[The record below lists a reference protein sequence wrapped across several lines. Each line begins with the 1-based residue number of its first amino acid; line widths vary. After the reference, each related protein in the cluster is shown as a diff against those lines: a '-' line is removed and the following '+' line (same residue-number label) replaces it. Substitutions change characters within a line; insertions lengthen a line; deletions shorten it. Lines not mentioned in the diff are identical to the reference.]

1 MQYFLLFEAFHD
13 SFQQGSAGH
22 FKGLH
27 RLQVLSEG
35 QLKAEGTSGMTDGIK
50 KSRTR
55 KGRVF

>member
-1 MQYFLLFEAFHD
+1 MQYFLLFEAFHG

-22 FKGLH
+22 LKGLH
-27 RLQVLSEG
+27 RLPKKSSIRG
-35 QLKAEGTSGMTDGIK
+35 TTEGTSGMTDGIK